1 MPTESTRCQFIDPIS
16 HNECDNWYPF
26 EEGQKFC
33 PSHRQLAT
41 LVGDDLTNKIKEV
54 NHIPRTVTVI
64 SSEEIQKMNSKI
76 ADCMKMSLPELL
88 AHVRGIDEQLR
99 ELERDK
105 RAAMTAR
112 RNLEERLTEEER
124 AKIREESLSFGRG
137 NHEPRPRPNKK
148 SPEEKAKGRNEG
160 FPAWAARLGCKV
172 DELMRM
178 SDDEMAARIAKY
190 KAGKGA

>member
-16 HNECDNWYPF
+16 HQECDNWYPY
-26 EEGQKFC
+26 EDGQKFC
-33 PSHRQLAT
+33 DIHRYADNSPSRELS
-41 LVGDDLTNKIKEV
+41 NKTKEV

-137 NHEPRPRPNKK
+137 NHEPKPKVIKK

-178 SDDEMAARIAKY
+178 SDDEMAERIAKY
-190 KAGKGA
+190 KRSRAN